1 MTSVD
6 PTHMQ
11 KITDKMGNQEK
22 VLEIVYLGETKDVL
36 TYNFDKIK
44 SKKMIAIGNIN
55 DFDWNL
61 PCNFYLNENVL
72 FEQKKTE
79 EFVDITAKYIHEK
92 KKDSW
97 IDIEEL
103 FERVDGASK
112 SL

>member
-1 MTSVD
+1 
-6 PTHMQ
+6 MQ
-11 KITDKMGNQEK
+11 EISDKMGNQEK
-22 VLEIVYLGETKDVL
+22 ILEIVYLGETKDVL
-36 TYNFDKIK
+36 TYNTDKIK

-61 PCNFYLNENVL
+61 PCNFYLNDNFL
-72 FEQKKTE
+72 FEGKKTN
-79 EFVDITAKYIHEK
+79 EFIEVTTKYLEEK

-112 SL
+112 NL